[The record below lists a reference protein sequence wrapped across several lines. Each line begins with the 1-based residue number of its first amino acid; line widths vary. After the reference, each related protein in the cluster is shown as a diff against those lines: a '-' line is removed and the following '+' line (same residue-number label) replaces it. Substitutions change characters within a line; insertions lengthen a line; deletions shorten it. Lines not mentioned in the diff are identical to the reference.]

1 MYECFDP
8 LERWHASRGQH
19 VSTLAR
25 SMCGNRAVTG
35 LRRSLGSA
43 LTATRSQ
50 RIMEELAP
58 DEGTSAEE
66 HVRLGI
72 VALDIERARWLVR
85 SYVRARIAKVSAVA
99 VTWESSGSRKSRLE
113 PREGM
118 QLRRSSS
125 KRGSIAV
132 ISASE
137 ACRG

>member
-1 MYECFDP
+1 MLRRSLLAARCP
-8 LERWHASRGQH
+8 L
-19 VSTLAR
+19 
-25 SMCGNRAVTG
+25 
-35 LRRSLGSA
+35 RSLGSA

-99 VTWESSGSRKSRLE
+99 VTWESSRSRKSRPE
-113 PREGM
+113 PREGT
-118 QLRRSSS
+118 QLRMSSS
-125 KRGSIAV
+125 GRGSIAA
-132 ISASE
+132 I
-137 ACRG
+137 